1 MIRSVRVGAMD
12 LLLLVLR
19 KSWSF
24 MALGIIV
31 LVIIFALNVVEPSPQ
46 LRPIRDAVNQCIPII
61 AAIIVGVFAQGI
73 GLIYKL
79 FENAIT
85 KHLEEL
91 NNVAKKFFEKVKDVD
106 RPAYFANEYPN
117 VVGSYMLYM
126 HIESPLCSSYKD
138 VKAGYGELVEDM
150 GIHWSSVS
158 EVLRSLDRLC
168 LDIDK
173 HNSRV
178 YEIER
183 KLRGCLRNVIKRD
196 VALRLRGA
204 NPDYLYNFVDFIL
217 FGHVIPGVVNDGKRF
232 SDVDY
237 DYIESMYRSV
247 TKSFKLEV
255 KDNSL
260 RIGSFNIGPITPG
273 AWRCNGDKLVV
284 DMVLEVLRKFS
295 NDLDKLT
302 EDGQHLIKY
311 SQNIAPRLREE
322 LEHIAN
328 AKFLPLTR
336 LCRYIR

>member
-1 MIRSVRVGAMD
+1 MGLD

-46 LRPIRDAVNQCIPII
+46 LRPIRDAVNQCVPII

-106 RPAYFANEYPN
+106 RPAYFAKEYPN

-126 HIESPLCSSYKD
+126 HIESPLCSSFRD
-138 VKAGYGELVEDM
+138 VKTVYGGLVEDM
-150 GIHWSSVS
+150 GIHWSSIS
-158 EVLRSLDRLC
+158 EVLRSLDKLC
-168 LDIDK
+168 LDIDE

-178 YEIER
+178 YGIEQR
-183 KLRGCLRNVIKRD
+183 LRGYLRNVIKRD
-196 VALRLRGA
+196 VASKLRGA

-217 FGHVIPGVVNDGKRF
+217 FGHVIPRIVDGSKRF
-232 SDVDY
+232 SDVDCG
-237 DYIESMYRSV
+237 YIESVYRSV

-260 RIGSFNIGPITPG
+260 WIGSFNIGPITPD
-273 AWRCNGDKLVV
+273 AWRCSGDKLVV
-284 DMVLEVLRKFS
+284 DIVLEVLRKFGS
-295 NDLDKLT
+295 DLDKLA
-302 EDGQHLIKY
+302 EDGQHLIKC
-311 SQNIAPRLREE
+311 SQNIAPRLKEE